1 MCLMIDFRWSTDR
14 TRILRGNE
22 IGTYCDASE
31 KSTSY
36 KFTIIYTKKV
46 QDQTLSKNNSWFF
59 EKPPFINSHV
69 GGLGYWNENRY
80 KEYERVGQIWLS
92 GNFGYSRTY
101 KNKT

>member
-1 MCLMIDFRWSTDR
+1 MCLIIDFRWSTDR

-46 QDQTLSKNNSWFF
+46 QDQTLSKNNSWFL
-59 EKPPFINSHV
+59 KNHLSLTPTL
-69 GGLGYWNENRY
+69 GG
-80 KEYERVGQIWLS
+80 
-92 GNFGYSRTY
+92 
-101 KNKT
+101 